1 MIRFD
6 TVTVEYDGRPIIRDI
21 SFHIPKGDAAVI
33 HGRSGSGKTTILTTI
48 VGMHVPSAGTVFF
61 NGRAVDSTTIS
72 EVRRS
77 VAFIGQEPVLGAQR
91 IREALLLPFTYRAN
105 RNATP
110 EETMIGEIL
119 HKLRLEDDILDRETA
134 VVSGGEKQRVAI
146 ARALLLGKKVFL
158 LDEVTSALDAE
169 SKQAVIRL
177 FREEGHTIF
186 SVSHDPDWFEL
197 CSTFIRVE
205 EGTVADVSDS
215 PGTPE

>member
-186 SVSHDPDWFEL
+186 PYPTIPTGSSSAPRSSE
-197 CSTFIRVE
+197 SRRE
-205 EGTVADVSDS
+205 
-215 PGTPE
+215 P

>member
-21 SFHIPKGDAAVI
+21 SFRIRKGDTAVI
-33 HGRSGSGKTTILTTI
+33 HGKSGSGKTTILTTI

-61 NGRAVDSTTIS
+61 DGRAVESTSIS
-72 EVRRS
+72 DVRRS
-77 VAFIGQEPVLGAQR
+77 IAFIGQEPVLGAQR

-105 RNATP
+105 RNNTP
-110 EETMIGEIL
+110 GARAIGDIL
-119 HKLRLEDDILDRETA
+119 YKLQLDPDILDRETA
-134 VVSGGEKQRVAI
+134 VVSGGEKQRIAI
-146 ARALLLGKKVFL
+146 ARALLLDKKVFL

-169 SKQAVIRL
+169 SKEAVIRL
-177 FREEGHTIF
+177 FREGGYTIF